1 MERSFT
7 GCFATMFAAWLLAS
21 GSLAQG
27 VAEPTSVG
35 PDDLAASPLARLAK
49 AIEAGDAATVAASVC
64 YPLEREAPIPAIGN
78 EEEFVAYFPVLFDEP
93 FRQGMR
99 EGRFSRDWEEVG
111 CRGVM
116 YARGTLWVD
125 GTLADGGEIISVN
138 YQSAGEKRLRTA
150 LIEEERSTLAPGFA
164 SPCDTVLC
172 FETDDREIAGRVD
185 KEENGDF
192 QILLYDGQAR
202 TGRGILRKETPS
214 AYFRA
219 TAVYEGS
226 GGNHVYL
233 DRFGQYALDVTI
245 VGHPDAPELELFARD
260 SWMDAFDE
268 RHPAHYANWLD
279 LLAPP
284 APPATGGAA
293 AE

>member
-1 MERSFT
+1 MKRSPKER
-7 GCFATMFAAWLLAS
+7 FAVLFAAWLLAC
-21 GSLAQG
+21 GGLAAEA
-27 VAEPTSVG
+27 AEPTSVG
-35 PDDLAASPLARLAK
+35 PDDLAASPIARLAK
-49 AIEAGDAATVAASVC
+49 AIEDGDAATVAASVC
-64 YPLEREAPIPAIGN
+64 YPLKRETPIPAIGN
-78 EEEFVAYFPVLFDEP
+78 EEEFVAYFSVLFDEP
-93 FRQGMR
+93 FRKGMKG
-99 EGRFSRDWEEVG
+99 GRFSRDWEEVG

-116 YARGTLWVD
+116 YDNGVVWVD
-125 GTLADGGEIISVN
+125 GTLADGGKIIGVN
-138 YQSAGEKRLRTA
+138 YQSADEKRLRAA
-150 LIEEERSTLAPGFA
+150 LIEEERATLAPGFA
-164 SPCDTVLC
+164 SPCDPVLY
-172 FETDDREIAGRVD
+172 FETDDQEIAGRVD

-284 APPATGGAA
+284 DPPETDGAS